1 MHSRQ
6 LLSLLLPS
14 LLVTLALIGLALL
27 RSELQSPRKS
37 LMPKKKKEGFLKVLG
52 SKDRFRKAS

>member
-1 MHSRQ
+1 MYSRQ

-14 LLVTLALIGLALL
+14 VLVTLALIGLALL
-27 RSELQSPRKS
+27 RSELQGPRKS
-37 LMPKKKKEGFLKVLG
+37 LMPKKKKEGLLKLLG